1 MNYPWIH
8 SGSTELSI
16 QNDII
21 QLRTEDL
28 NLQLPVDALIRCAFL
43 EADEN
48 GSRGYLKFTMDGQT
62 SVMASF
68 DRRNQA
74 DFQAAYQAVNRRMEE
89 MKKDRGTFRP
99 QAGKETENGKSVSRP
114 PAWWILWVL
123 LLAVVLL
130 MIFLAAGLF

>member
-1 MNYPWIH
+1 MDYPWIH

-28 NLQLPVDALIRCAFL
+28 NLQLPVNTLVRCAFL
-43 EADEN
+43 KADEN

-68 DRRNQA
+68 NRADQA

-89 MKKDRGTFRP
+89 MKKDGSAFRP
-99 QAGKETENGKSVSRP
+99 QAERETENGKSVSRP
-114 PAWWILWVL
+114 PVRWILWVL
-123 LLAVVLL
+123 LLAVILL
-130 MIFLAAGLF
+130 MIFIAAGVF